1 MLFPVICD
9 YRKEG
14 TGLRAIRSEAKRRK
28 KLREAAW
35 RCALLR
41 LDSLKAFCCVVF
53 AIQSCETRE
62 IVTDQNFKSMRNAM
76 VESQLRTSD
85 VNDPRVIAAMARVPR
100 EAFLP
105 TERQALAYIDRPV
118 KLSEGRSKIPP
129 LAPGRLLPEG
139 SDERRVG
146 KECGG
151 QFKSRGA
158 A

>member
-53 AIQSCETRE
+53 AIQSCEKSE
-62 IVTDQNFKSMRNAM
+62 IVTDQNFKSISNAM
-76 VESQLRTSD
+76 VESNLGTSAF
-85 VNDPRVIAAMARVPR
+85 NDTSVIAA
-100 EAFLP
+100 
-105 TERQALAYIDRPV
+105 
-118 KLSEGRSKIPP
+118 RSD
-129 LAPGRLLPEG
+129 GRL
-139 SDERRVG
+139 V
-146 KECGG
+146 
-151 QFKSRGA
+151 
-158 A
+158 

>member
-1 MLFPVICD
+1 MLLPVICD

-76 VESQLRTSD
+76 VESKLRTSD

-100 EAFLP
+100 EIGRASCR
-105 TERQALAYIDRPV
+105 ERGCQYV
-118 KLSEGRSKIPP
+118 
-129 LAPGRLLPEG
+129 
-139 SDERRVG
+139 
-146 KECGG
+146 
-151 QFKSRGA
+151 
-158 A
+158 